1 MNTGVCFGCS
11 RAGQPSS
18 VEPTSDLFQT
28 AQTEGIIYYPRG
40 RERPLTAPERIGI
53 LSRGLWQTSR
63 FPAQHLDPSSGR
75 PGGNSKTK
83 LHAQKKKAIK
93 YSVLR
98 THPPPTLSLFGLA
111 VSLLKSPSSSGSA
124 LFSSKKTVQDGLY
137 AVYGSKKKVYLFR
150 RMFAP

>member
-1 MNTGVCFGCS
+1 MTVFVLKEKGQESIEHGRKRASVSAAAGW
-11 RAGQPSS
+11 AGQPSS

-40 RERPLTAPERIGI
+40 RERPLTAPERTGI

-75 PGGNSKTK
+75 PGRNSKTK

-111 VSLLKSPSSSGSA
+111 VSLLKSPSNSGSA
-124 LFSSKKTVQDGLY
+124 LFSSKRR
-137 AVYGSKKKVYLFR
+137 SKMV
-150 RMFAP
+150 